1 MSSGVTPSFTRGT
14 INLASAGLGARGIF
28 ATDAFFGPL
37 SRMLADEPAVY
48 KPGVYDEH
56 GKWMDGWET
65 RRRRGPG
72 HDHAIVALAT
82 PGRIRGFEVDTAH
95 FTGNYPTACAIEG
108 CLAPGEPDETTVW
121 TPLLAAS
128 PLGPNAPHF
137 FDCAV
142 DELFSHVRLRIYPDG
157 GVARLR
163 VHGLPAL
170 DRSAAENGP
179 IDLAAALAGGTVIA
193 LSNGHYGHQRLL
205 APGRGINMGDG
216 WETSRR
222 RAPGHEWIVVRL
234 AARATIESI
243 VVDTAHFKGNYPDA
257 CSLQAADLTGTT
269 GDLPTLV
276 TAASMFWQEILPEQ
290 KLAADRIHTFDG
302 NLVKRTG
309 AVTHVRLNIHPD
321 GGVSRLRVF
330 GHLAEGGKT

>member
-1 MSSGVTPSFTRGT
+1 MSTGTLPAFTRGT
-14 INLASAGLGARGIF
+14 INLAAASLGARSVF
-28 ATDAFFGPL
+28 ATDEFFGPL
-37 SRMLADEPAVY
+37 SRMLADEPAVFHA
-48 KPGVYDEH
+48 GRYDEN

-72 HDHAIVALAT
+72 HDHAVIALAT
-82 PGRIRGFEVDTAH
+82 PGRIHGFDVDTAF
-95 FTGNYPTACAIEG
+95 FTGNFPTACAIEA
-108 CLAPGEPDETTVW
+108 CHAPEGPDDR
-121 TPLLAAS
+121 TPWVELLGPS
-128 PLGPNAPHF
+128 PLGPSAQHF
-137 FDCAV
+137 FDCAS
-142 DELFSHVRLRIYPDG
+142 DGLYSHVRLRIYPDG

-163 VHGLPAL
+163 VYGIPTLVPA
-170 DRSAAENGP
+170 EGP
-179 IDLAAALAGGTVIA
+179 IDLAAALAGGQVIA

-205 APGRGINMGDG
+205 APGRGVNMGDG

-222 RAPGHEWIVVRL
+222 REPGHEWIVVKL
-234 AARATIESI
+234 ATRATVDSI

-257 CSLQAADLTGTT
+257 CSMQAADLTGTT

-276 TAASMFWQEILPEQ
+276 KASSMFWQEILPEQ

-302 NLVKRTG
+302 HLVKRAG

-330 GHLAEGGKT
+330 GHPAEGGKT

>member
-1 MSSGVTPSFTRGT
+1 MATSAAPAFTSGT

-28 ATDAFFGPL
+28 ATDEFFGPL
-37 SRMLADEPAVY
+37 SRLLADEPAVFH
-48 KPGVYDEH
+48 PGRYDEN

-82 PGRIRGFEVDTAH
+82 VGRIRGFDVDTAY
-95 FTGNYPTACAIEG
+95 FTGNFPTACAIEG
-108 CLAPGEPDETTVW
+108 CHAPEGPNEQTQW
-121 TPLLAAS
+121 TDLLGIS
-128 PLGPNAPHF
+128 PLGPSAQHF
-137 FDCAV
+137 FDCAS
-142 DELFSHVRLRIYPDG
+142 DGLYSHVRLRIYPDG

-163 VHGLPAL
+163 VHGVPAL
-170 DRSAAENGP
+170 DRATIGNEP
-179 IDLAAALAGGTVIA
+179 IDLAAALAGGRIIA

-222 RAPGHEWIVVRL
+222 REPGHDWIVVRL
-234 AARATIESI
+234 AARATIASI

-257 CSLQAADLTGTT
+257 CSMQAADMTGEA

-276 TAASMFWQEILPEQ
+276 AAASMFWQEILPEQ

-302 NLVKRTG
+302 NFVKGTG

-321 GGVSRLRVF
+321 GGISRLRVF
-330 GHLAEGGKT
+330 GHPAEGRKT

>member
-1 MSSGVTPSFTRGT
+1 MSTAALPAFARGT
-14 INLASAGLGARGIF
+14 INLASAGLGAKGLY
-28 ATDAFFGPL
+28 ATDEFFGPL
-37 SRMLADEPAVY
+37 SRLLSDEPAVY
-48 KPGVYDEH
+48 HAGVYDAH

-72 HDHAIVALAT
+72 HDHAVITLAT
-82 PGRIRGFEVDTAH
+82 AGRIRGFDVDTAF

-108 CLAPGEPDETTVW
+108 CLAPDGPDEASEWVE
-121 TPLLAAS
+121 LLPPS
-128 PLGPNAPHF
+128 PLGPSAQHF
-137 FDCAV
+137 FDCATGG
-142 DELFSHVRLRIYPDG
+142 LFSHVRLRIYPDG

-163 VHGLPAL
+163 VYGIPAL
-170 DRSAAENGP
+170 APAEGP
-179 IDLAAALAGGTVIA
+179 IDLASALCGGQVVTF
-193 LSNGHYGHQRLL
+193 SNGHYGHQRLL
-205 APGRGINMGDG
+205 APGRGVNMGDG

-222 RAPGHEWIVVRL
+222 RQPGHEWIVVKL
-234 AARATIESI
+234 AARATVDSI

-257 CSLQAADLTGTT
+257 CSMQAADLTGAT

-302 NLVKRTG
+302 HLVKQAG

-321 GGVSRLRVF
+321 GGISRLRVF
-330 GHLAEGGKT
+330 GHTAEGGKT

>member
-1 MSSGVTPSFTRGT
+1 MSTAALPAFARGT
-14 INLASAGLGARGIF
+14 INLASAGLGAKGLY
-28 ATDAFFGPL
+28 ATDEFFGPL

-48 KPGVYDEH
+48 HAGVYDAH

-72 HDHAIVALAT
+72 HDHAVVALAT
-82 PGRIRGFEVDTAH
+82 PGHIRGFDVDTAY
-95 FTGNYPTACAIEG
+95 FTGNYPTACSIEG
-108 CLAPGEPDETTVW
+108 CLAPGGPDETTQWVE
-121 TPLLAAS
+121 LLGPN
-128 PLGPNAPHF
+128 PLGPSAQHF
-137 FDCAV
+137 FDCAA
-142 DELFSHVRLRIYPDG
+142 DGLYSHVRLRIYPDG

-163 VHGLPAL
+163 VYGIPAL
-170 DRSAAENGP
+170 EPAEGP
-179 IDLAAALAGGTVIA
+179 IDLASALSGGQVVA
-193 LSNGHYGHQRLL
+193 FSNGHYGHQRLL
-205 APGRGINMGDG
+205 APGRGVNMGDG

-222 RAPGHEWIVVRL
+222 RQPGHEWIVVKL
-234 AARATIESI
+234 AARATVESI

-257 CSLQAADLTGTT
+257 CSMQAADLTGTT

-290 KLAADRIHTFDG
+290 KLAADRVHTFGGD
-302 NLVKRTG
+302 LVKRAG

-330 GHLAEGGKT
+330 GHRAEGGKT

>member
-1 MSSGVTPSFTRGT
+1 MSTGALPAFTRGT
-14 INLASAGLGARGIF
+14 INLASAGLGARAIF
-28 ATDAFFGPL
+28 ATDEFFGPL
-37 SRMLADEPAVY
+37 SRLLADEPAVY
-48 KPGVYDEH
+48 RPGVYDDN

-72 HDHAIVALAT
+72 HDHAVIALAT
-82 PGRIRGFEVDTAH
+82 PGRIRGFDVDTAH
-95 FTGNYPTACAIEG
+95 FTGNFPTACAIEA
-108 CLAPGEPDETTVW
+108 CHAPEGPDARTSW
-121 TPLLAAS
+121 TAVLGPS
-128 PLGPNAPHF
+128 PLGPGAQHF
-137 FDCAV
+137 FDCG
-142 DELFSHVRLRIYPDG
+142 DDGLYSHVRLRIYPDG

-163 VHGLPAL
+163 VYGKPAL
-170 DRSAAENGP
+170 DRTAIGGEP
-179 IDLAAALAGGTVIA
+179 IDLAAALAGGEVVA

-222 RAPGHEWIVVRL
+222 RVPGHEWIVVRL

-290 KLAADRIHTFDG
+290 KLAADRIHTFG
-302 NLVKRTG
+302 GTLVKRAG
-309 AVTHVRLNIHPD
+309 AATHVRLNIHPD

-330 GHLAEGGKT
+330 GHPAEGGKT

>member
-1 MSSGVTPSFTRGT
+1 MSAGALPAFARGT
-14 INLASAGLGARGIF
+14 INLAAASLGARGLF
-28 ATDAFFGPL
+28 ATDEFFGPL
-37 SRMLADEPAVY
+37 SRMLADEPAVFH
-48 KPGVYDEH
+48 PGRYDEH

-72 HDHAIVALAT
+72 HDHAVVALAT
-82 PGRIRGFEVDTAH
+82 VGHIRGFDVDTAF

-108 CLAPGEPDETTVW
+108 CHAPDGPDDATVW
-121 TPLLAAS
+121 TELLSPS
-128 PLGPNAPHF
+128 PLGPSAQHF
-137 FDCAV
+137 FDCAA
-142 DELFSHVRLRIYPDG
+142 DGLYSHVRLRIFPDG

-163 VHGLPAL
+163 VYGVPAL
-170 DRSAAENGP
+170 DRKGREGEAF
-179 IDLAAALAGGTVIA
+179 DLASALNGGQVIA

-222 RAPGHEWIVVRL
+222 REPGHEWIVVKL
-234 AARATIESI
+234 AARATVESI

-257 CSLQAADLTGTT
+257 CSVQAADLTGTT

-302 NLVKRTG
+302 HLVKRAD

-321 GGVSRLRVF
+321 GGISRLRVF
-330 GHLAEGGKT
+330 GRLAEGGKT

>member
-1 MSSGVTPSFTRGT
+1 MSTGALPAFARGT
-14 INLASAGLGARGIF
+14 INLAAASLGARGLF
-28 ATDAFFGPL
+28 ATDEFFGPL

-48 KPGVYDEH
+48 HAGRYDEH

-82 PGRIRGFEVDTAH
+82 PGRIRGFDVDTAF

-108 CLAPGEPDETTVW
+108 CHAPGGPDETTQWVE
-121 TPLLAAS
+121 LLAPS
-128 PLGPNAPHF
+128 RLGPSAQHF
-137 FDCAV
+137 FDCAA
-142 DELFSHVRLRIYPDG
+142 DGLYSHVRLRIYPDG

-163 VHGLPAL
+163 VYGIPAL
-170 DRSAAENGP
+170 DRTEGP
-179 IDLAAALAGGTVIA
+179 IDLASALSGGQVIA
-193 LSNGHYGHQRLL
+193 FSNGHYGHQRLL
-205 APGRGINMGDG
+205 APGRGVNMGDG

-222 RAPGHEWIVVRL
+222 REPGHEWIVVKL
-234 AARATIESI
+234 AVRATVESI

-257 CSLQAADLTGTT
+257 CSMQAADLTGTT

-302 NLVKRTG
+302 NLVKKAA

-330 GHLAEGGKT
+330 GQPAEGGKT

>member
-1 MSSGVTPSFTRGT
+1 MSSGALPAFTRGT
-14 INLASAGLGARGIF
+14 INLAAASLGARGVF
-28 ATDAFFGPL
+28 ATDEFFGPL
-37 SRMLADEPAVY
+37 SRMLADEPAVFH
-48 KPGVYDEH
+48 PGLYDEN

-72 HDHAIVALAT
+72 HDHAIIALAT
-82 PGRIRGFEVDTAH
+82 PGRIRGFDVDTAF
-95 FTGNYPTACAIEG
+95 FTGNFPTACAIEA
-108 CLAPGEPDETTVW
+108 CHAPEGPDDQTAWVE
-121 TPLLAAS
+121 LLGPS
-128 PLGPNAPHF
+128 PLGPSAQHF
-137 FDCAV
+137 FECASGG
-142 DELFSHVRLRIYPDG
+142 LYSHVRLRIYPDG

-163 VHGLPAL
+163 VYGVPTLVPA
-170 DRSAAENGP
+170 EGP
-179 IDLAAALAGGTVIA
+179 IDLAAALTGGQVIA

-205 APGRGINMGDG
+205 APGRGVNMGDG

-222 RAPGHEWIVVRL
+222 REPGHEWIVVKL
-234 AARATIESI
+234 ATRATVDSI

-257 CSLQAADLTGTT
+257 CSVQAADLTGTT

-276 TAASMFWQEILPEQ
+276 KAASMFWPEILPEQ

-302 NLVKRTG
+302 HLVKQAG

-330 GHLAEGGKT
+330 GHPAEGGKT

>member
-1 MSSGVTPSFTRGT
+1 MSTGALPAFTRGT
-14 INLASAGLGARGIF
+14 INLAAASLGARGIF
-28 ATDAFFGPL
+28 ATDEFFGPL
-37 SRMLADEPAVY
+37 SRMLADEPAVFH
-48 KPGVYDEH
+48 PGLYDEN

-72 HDHAIVALAT
+72 HDHAVIALAT
-82 PGRIRGFEVDTAH
+82 PGRIRGFDVDTAF
-95 FTGNYPTACAIEG
+95 FTGNFPTACAIEA
-108 CLAPGEPDETTVW
+108 CHAPEGPDDRTAWVE
-121 TPLLAAS
+121 LLGPS
-128 PLGPNAPHF
+128 PLGPSAQHF
-137 FDCAV
+137 FDCAA
-142 DELFSHVRLRIYPDG
+142 DGLYSHVRLRIYPDG

-163 VHGLPAL
+163 VYGIPTLAPA
-170 DRSAAENGP
+170 EGP
-179 IDLAAALAGGTVIA
+179 IDLAAALAGGQVIA

-205 APGRGINMGDG
+205 APGRGVNMGDG

-222 RAPGHEWIVVRL
+222 REPGHEWIVVKL
-234 AARATIESI
+234 ATRATVESI

-257 CSLQAADLTGTT
+257 CSMQAADLTGST

-276 TAASMFWQEILPEQ
+276 KAASMFWQEILPEQ

-302 NLVKRTG
+302 HIVKRAG

-330 GHLAEGGKT
+330 GHPAEGGKT

>member
-1 MSSGVTPSFTRGT
+1 MSSAALPAFARGT
-14 INLASAGLGARGIF
+14 INLASAGFGARGLF
-28 ATDAFFGPL
+28 ATDEFFGPL

-48 KPGVYDEH
+48 HPGRYDEN

-72 HDHAIVALAT
+72 HDHAIVALAK
-82 PGRIRGFEVDTAH
+82 PGRIRGFDVDTAF

-108 CLAPGEPDETTVW
+108 CHAPGGPDDETVW
-121 TPLLAAS
+121 VDLLAAS
-128 PLGPNAPHF
+128 PLGPSAQHF
-137 FDCAV
+137 FDCAC
-142 DELFSHVRLRIYPDG
+142 DGLYSHVRLRIYPDG

-163 VHGLPAL
+163 VYGTPAL
-170 DRSAAENGP
+170 EPAEGP
-179 IDLAAALAGGTVIA
+179 IDLASALSGGQVIA
-193 LSNGHYGHQRLL
+193 FSNGHYGHQRLL
-205 APGRGINMGDG
+205 APGRGVNMGDG

-222 RAPGHEWIVVRL
+222 REPGHEWIVVKL

-257 CSLQAADLTGTT
+257 CSMQAADLTGTT

-276 TAASMFWQEILPEQ
+276 KAASMFWQEILPEQ

-302 NLVKRTG
+302 HLVKQAG

-321 GGVSRLRVF
+321 GGISRLRVF

>member
-1 MSSGVTPSFTRGT
+1 MSTAALPAFTRGT
-14 INLASAGLGARGIF
+14 INLASAGLGARGLS
-28 ATDAFFGPL
+28 ATDEFFGPL

-48 KPGVYDEH
+48 HPGIYDDH

-72 HDHAIVALAT
+72 HDHAVVALAT
-82 PGRIRGFEVDTAH
+82 PGHIRGFDVDTAY
-95 FTGNYPTACAIEG
+95 FTGNYPTACSIEG
-108 CLAPGEPDETTVW
+108 CHAPDGPNEATEW
-121 TPLLAAS
+121 MELLGPS
-128 PLGPNAPHF
+128 PLGPSAQHF
-137 FDCAV
+137 FDCAA
-142 DELFSHVRLRIYPDG
+142 DGLYSHVRLRIYPDG

-163 VHGLPAL
+163 VYGIPAL
-170 DRSAAENGP
+170 APAKGP
-179 IDLAAALAGGTVIA
+179 IDLASALCGGQVVA

-205 APGRGINMGDG
+205 APGRGVNMGDG

-222 RAPGHEWIVVRL
+222 REPGHEWIVVKL
-234 AARATIESI
+234 AARATVESI

-257 CSLQAADLTGTT
+257 CSMQAADLTGTT

-290 KLAADRIHTFDG
+290 KLTADRIHTFDG
-302 NLVKRTG
+302 NLVKKAG

-330 GHLAEGGKT
+330 GHVAEGGKT

>member
-1 MSSGVTPSFTRGT
+1 MSTGALPAFTRGT
-14 INLASAGLGARGIF
+14 INLAAASLGARGVF
-28 ATDAFFGPL
+28 ATDEFFGPL
-37 SRMLADEPAVY
+37 SRMLADEPAVFH
-48 KPGVYDEH
+48 PGRYDEN

-72 HDHAIVALAT
+72 HDHAVIALAT
-82 PGRIRGFEVDTAH
+82 PGRIRGFDVDTAY
-95 FTGNYPTACAIEG
+95 FTGNFPTACAIEACHALEG
-108 CLAPGEPDETTVW
+108 PDDR
-121 TPLLAAS
+121 TPWVELLGPS
-128 PLGPNAPHF
+128 PLGPSAQHF
-137 FDCAV
+137 FDCASNG
-142 DELFSHVRLRIYPDG
+142 LYSHVRLRIYPDG

-163 VHGLPAL
+163 VYGIPTLVPA
-170 DRSAAENGP
+170 EGP
-179 IDLAAALAGGTVIA
+179 IDLAAALAGGQVIA

-205 APGRGINMGDG
+205 APGRGVNMGDG

-222 RAPGHEWIVVRL
+222 REPGHEWIVVKL
-234 AARATIESI
+234 ATRAAVDSI

-257 CSLQAADLTGTT
+257 CSMQAADLTGST

-276 TAASMFWQEILPEQ
+276 KAASMFWQEILPEQ

-302 NLVKRTG
+302 NLVKRAG

-330 GHLAEGGKT
+330 GHPAEGGKT

>member
-1 MSSGVTPSFTRGT
+1 MSSAALPAFARGT
-14 INLASAGLGARGIF
+14 INLASAGFGARGLF
-28 ATDAFFGPL
+28 ATDEFFGPL

-48 KPGVYDEH
+48 HPGRYDEN

-72 HDHAIVALAT
+72 HDHAIVALAR
-82 PGRIRGFEVDTAH
+82 PGRIRGFDVDTAF

-108 CLAPGEPDETTVW
+108 CHAPQGPEDETAWVD
-121 TPLLAAS
+121 LLPPS
-128 PLGPNAPHF
+128 PLGPNAQHF
-137 FDCAV
+137 FDCASAG
-142 DELFSHVRLRIYPDG
+142 LYSHVRLRIYPDG

-163 VHGLPAL
+163 VYGTPAL
-170 DRSAAENGP
+170 DPAEGP
-179 IDLAAALAGGTVIA
+179 IDLASALCGGQVIA
-193 LSNGHYGHQRLL
+193 FSNGHYGHQRLL
-205 APGRGINMGDG
+205 APGRGVNMGDG

-222 RAPGHEWIVVRL
+222 REPGHEWIVVKL
-234 AARATIESI
+234 AARATVTSI

-276 TAASMFWQEILPEQ
+276 KAASMFWQEILPEQ

-302 NLVKRTG
+302 QLVKQAG

-321 GGVSRLRVF
+321 GGISRLRVF

>member
-1 MSSGVTPSFTRGT
+1 MSTGALPAFIRGT
-14 INLASAGLGARGIF
+14 INLAAASLGARGVL
-28 ATDAFFGPL
+28 ATDEFFGPL
-37 SRMLADEPAVY
+37 SRMLADEPAVFH
-48 KPGVYDEH
+48 PGRYDEN

-72 HDHAIVALAT
+72 HDHAVIALAT
-82 PGRIRGFEVDTAH
+82 PGRIRGFDVDTAY
-95 FTGNYPTACAIEG
+95 FTGNFPTACAIEA
-108 CLAPGEPDETTVW
+108 CHAPEGPDDRTAWVE
-121 TPLLAAS
+121 LLGPS
-128 PLGPNAPHF
+128 PLGPSAQHF
-137 FDCAV
+137 FECAS
-142 DELFSHVRLRIYPDG
+142 DGLYSHVRLRIYPDG

-163 VHGLPAL
+163 VYGIPTLV
-170 DRSAAENGP
+170 SAEGP
-179 IDLAAALAGGTVIA
+179 IDLAAALAGGQVIA

-205 APGRGINMGDG
+205 APGRGVNMGDG

-222 RAPGHEWIVVRL
+222 REPGHEWIVVKL
-234 AARATIESI
+234 ATRATVDSI

-257 CSLQAADLTGTT
+257 CSMQAADLTGST

-276 TAASMFWQEILPEQ
+276 KAASMFWQEILPEQ

-302 NLVKRTG
+302 NLVKRAG

-330 GHLAEGGKT
+330 GHPAEGGKT